1 MYIYSYSTYNARRK
15 GQGFLKPSSS
25 YTTNIMRISPAIR
38 IHRQLPLNINKGIK
52 KNERGLK
59 KERLSHDNQSSLT
72 LNLIL

>member
-15 GQGFLKPSSS
+15 GQGFLKPGSS
-25 YTTNIMRISPAIR
+25 YTTNIMRISPAIQYTPTTPIKYQQR
-38 IHRQLPLNINKGIK
+38 NKEK
-52 KNERGLK
+52 RKGLK